1 MFESAIEVL
10 NIIENN
16 GFKAYIVGGYVRDL
30 YIGRKSKDIDISTNA
45 KPMDLN
51 KIFNNLT
58 ILEDYGAVKLSYK
71 GYVYDITTFRK
82 DTYYD
87 DSNRKNIKI
96 EYTDNIEEDILRRD
110 FNINTLYM
118 DKHGNI
124 IDMLNAKNDIDNKI
138 IKVNGNSLDKLKED
152 PLRILRAIKYA
163 TILNFNLDK
172 KLLSAIKKYRKLLS
186 NLSCFR
192 IKEELT
198 RIFMNSNCCYGF
210 KLITSLK
217 IDKQLKIKGL
227 NSVRWCSDVLGIWA
241 QLDYSEDYK
250 FSNLEKDTI
259 NKIRKVI
266 SSKKIDEYTVY
277 KYGNYI
283 SSVCAEILKIDTKYV
298 NDLYNNLKIYEKKD
312 INISANKICEI
323 LNIEPSSTIKDI
335 MIDLEEKIVYN
346 KLSNDEESL
355 ENYIKNKYGKE

>member
-30 YIGRKSKDIDISTNA
+30 YINRKSIDIDICTNA
-45 KPMDLN
+45 KPMDLQ
-51 KIFNNLT
+51 KIFTNLT

-71 GYVYDITTFRK
+71 GFVYDITTFRK
-82 DTYYD
+82 DICSN

-96 EYTDNIEEDILRRD
+96 EYTDSIEEDILRRD

-118 DKHGNI
+118 DKDGNI
-124 IDMLNAKNDIDNKI
+124 IDMLNAKKDIDDKI
-138 IKVNGNSLDKLKED
+138 IKVNGKVKEKLKED

-163 TILNFNLDK
+163 TILNFKLDK
-172 KLLSAIKKYRKLLS
+172 DLLNGIKKYRKLLS
-186 NLSCFR
+186 KLSSYR

-198 RIFMNSNCCYGF
+198 RIFMNSNCVYGLS
-210 KLITSLK
+210 LITTLK
-217 IDKQLKIKGL
+217 IDKNLKIKGL

-241 QLDYSEDYK
+241 QLEYSDKYQ

-259 NKIRKVI
+259 NKIREILVYN
-266 SSKKIDEYTVY
+266 KIDSYIIY

-283 SSVCAEILKIDTKYV
+283 SGVVAEILNIEKKVV
-298 NDLYNNLKIYEKKD
+298 NDIYNNLPIYDKKD
-312 INISANKICEI
+312 INISANEICDI
-323 LNIEPSSTIKDI
+323 LSIEPCSIIKDI
-335 MIDLEEKIVYN
+335 TIDLEEKIVYN
-346 KLSNDEESL
+346 KLTNEKDEIIKYIL
-355 ENYIKNKYGKE
+355 DNYRKE